1 MSSSPASPGPVARR
15 NPIVY
20 VAAGCA
26 LIAICALCAMAAGG
40 AYFYSTKRQVARGP
54 NVPSI
59 EYILDATARMA
70 QKADGEND
78 TRLNVARG
86 VLAEIIRP
94 SDPAVTAG
102 LRVFGTGAQTAACS
116 DTSLLVPLRPAS
128 QTQISTHL
136 LALTTGSNAAAA
148 MSQAMISAIA
158 DLAPLSGK
166 HTLVV
171 VTGGADSCSPQAGQ
185 LIEAEAKKAGID
197 LQMFVVGYQVPEGD
211 GTAIQ
216 GLVDATGSNFVSADT
231 KDQLTHVLT
240 TIQTFA
246 QDSTTTDVT
255 GVMATAAAAV
265 GTQNVVVPGTP
276 QGGTPV
282 AQTTPVSGGTPEP
295 HKTPVSGGTAAPT
308 AVTTG
313 SGSGGTGQTAC
324 DHPYWPMR
332 PGATWTFSG
341 DNGEETWTI
350 SDVTGDKSNATA
362 TMQWSGSGAT
372 GTFHWTCSADGI
384 DSYDFGSVSTGG
396 NTSTIQY
403 TLVKHSGIFL
413 PAANKLTTGAQWDS
427 AYTLQGSI
435 GSITVKD
442 DVAEHF
448 TLAGTEPVTVAGKT
462 VNALRVNVTS
472 QYTVSGSSAGGS
484 SFSGTST
491 YWIAMGIG
499 PIQWQST
506 FSGNTAKAT
515 VTSYSIP

>member
-26 LIAICALCAMAAGG
+26 LIAICALCAAAAGG

-86 VLAEIIRP
+86 VLAEIVRP

-102 LRVFGTGAQTAACS
+102 LRVFGTGAQAAACS
-116 DTSLLVPLRPAS
+116 DTSLLVPLAPAS

-282 AQTTPVSGGTPEP
+282 AQSTPVSGGTPEP
-295 HKTPVSGGTAAPT
+295 NKTPVRGTPAPT

-324 DHPYWPMR
+324 DHPYWPLR

-341 DNGEETWTI
+341 DTGDQTWTI
-350 SDVTGDKSNATA
+350 SNVTGDTSNAA
-362 TMQWSGSGAT
+362 AEMQFKVSDT
-372 GTFHWTCSADGI
+372 TITFHWTCSPDGI
-384 DSYDFGSVSTGG
+384 NSYDFGSVNTAGSGG
-396 NTSTIQY
+396 NVSFSV
-403 TLVKHSGIFL
+403 VKHSGTFL
-413 PAANKLTTGAQWDS
+413 PSADKLVKGAQWDS
-427 AYTLQGSI
+427 AYTLQTSI
-435 GSITVKD
+435 GTVNVTD
-442 DVAEHF
+442 DVQEHF
-448 TLAGTEPVTVAGKT
+448 TAAGIESVTVAGQT
-462 VNALRVNVTS
+462 RDALRVDIASTITVTGA
-472 QYTVSGSSAGGS
+472 SGPTTIN
-484 SFSGTST
+484 GTSS
-491 YWIAMGIG
+491 YWLVRGVG
-499 PIQWQST
+499 PVKFVSNFDNSSST
-506 FSGNTAKAT
+506 STL
-515 VTSYSIP
+515 TSYSIP